1 MSWFLFLRKVLAKE
15 VQIQKQ
21 SRIAGATRIPFFA
34 FSVKIRDYTLY
45 LKEKYNNP
53 LWHSVLIV
61 SKET

>member
-15 VQIQKQ
+15 VHIQKQ
-21 SRIAGATRIPFFA
+21 SRIAGATGIPFFA
-34 FSVKIRDYTLY
+34 VSVKIRDYTLY